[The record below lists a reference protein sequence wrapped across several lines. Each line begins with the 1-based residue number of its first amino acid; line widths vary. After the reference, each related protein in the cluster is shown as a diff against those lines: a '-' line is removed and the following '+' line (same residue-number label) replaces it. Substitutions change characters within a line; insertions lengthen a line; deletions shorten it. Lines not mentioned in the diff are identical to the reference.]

1 MHDCMN
7 YLNSIPAR
15 ENQHHLKM
23 VSIDASLNRI
33 HDYPM
38 TIREKCYKINLIR
51 IDVTTCY

>member
-1 MHDCMN
+1 MN